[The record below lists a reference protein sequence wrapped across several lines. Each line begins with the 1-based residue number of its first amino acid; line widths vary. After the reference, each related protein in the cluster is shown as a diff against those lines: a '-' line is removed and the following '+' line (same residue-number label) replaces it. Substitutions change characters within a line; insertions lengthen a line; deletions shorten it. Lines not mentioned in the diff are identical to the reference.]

1 MQAVEGRRRQMI
13 DFRSGLQRLAPCAI
27 PSLYSFLSPTQ
38 DTKISRMA
46 DILKLQVPYGS
57 MRNML
62 RDSNMKDDLI
72 QSLRPQSASENLIK
86 RFQLMVPVPS
96 RKPPNFKVASKHCKN
111 CESCPTQVTWKIN
124 FKCPSCLSCPS
135 CPSCLLS
142 NQVVTIYGST
152 YVIGTESLG

>member
-13 DFRSGLQRLAPCAI
+13 DFRSGLQRLAPSAI
-27 PSLYSFLSPTQ
+27 PSLYSFVSPTQ

-86 RFQLMVPVPS
+86 RFQ
-96 RKPPNFKVASKHCKN
+96 PNIASSEPKTSKFQ
-111 CESCPTQVTWKIN
+111 SGK
-124 FKCPSCLSCPS
+124 
-135 CPSCLLS
+135 
-142 NQVVTIYGST
+142 
-152 YVIGTESLG
+152 

>member
-13 DFRSGLQRLAPCAI
+13 DFRSGLQRLAPSAI

-72 QSLRPQSASENLIK
+72 QSLRPQSASENPIK
-86 RFQLMVPVPS
+86 RFQ
-96 RKPPNFKVASKHCKN
+96 PNIASFEPKTSKF
-111 CESCPTQVTWKIN
+111 QGGK
-124 FKCPSCLSCPS
+124 
-135 CPSCLLS
+135 
-142 NQVVTIYGST
+142 
-152 YVIGTESLG
+152 

>member
-27 PSLYSFLSPTQ
+27 LSLYSFVSPTQ

-86 RFQLMVPVPS
+86 RF
-96 RKPPNFKVASKHCKN
+96 N
-111 CESCPTQVTWKIN
+111 
-124 FKCPSCLSCPS
+124 
-135 CPSCLLS
+135 
-142 NQVVTIYGST
+142 
-152 YVIGTESLG
+152 